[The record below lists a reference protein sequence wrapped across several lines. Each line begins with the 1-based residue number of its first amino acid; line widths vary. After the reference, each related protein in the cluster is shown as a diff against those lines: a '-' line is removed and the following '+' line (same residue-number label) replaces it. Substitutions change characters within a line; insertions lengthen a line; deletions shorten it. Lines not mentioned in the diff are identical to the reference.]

1 MADLTATLLDP
12 TFFPGRAAKIL
23 YRPKGNPPF
32 SESQMSQTPSSPE
45 SSKQDA
51 PPGLLSSVKEA
62 VSAAISKAKPTD
74 VEIGVIGILHP
85 TVVEKFEIPYPC
97 SALEF
102 TLEPFMKEVPHIWAD
117 DA

>member
-1 MADLTATLLDP
+1 
-12 TFFPGRAAKIL
+12 
-23 YRPKGNPPF
+23 
-32 SESQMSQTPSSPE
+32 MSQTPSASGTAQEAAASGPI
-45 SSKQDA
+45 A
-51 PPGLLSSVKEA
+51 AVKEA
-62 VSAAISKAKPTD
+62 VSAAVSKLQSTGD
-74 VEIGVIGILHP
+74 VEIGLIGILHP